1 MCVALPGKVIE
12 IKDRDAV
19 VDFNGN
25 QVTAR
30 AGLVDVRVGDYV
42 LVHAGCVI
50 QKVTQQD
57 MEDAVKAFPSL
68 TVLKGMEMDV
78 DETLP
83 EEYYKREL
91 KEYFDLDYMCTG
103 VHFVQ
108 KPDGSYIH
116 IGVNL
121 HYDMDKQYQYS

>member
-12 IKDRDAV
+12 IKERDVV

-30 AGLVDVRVGDYV
+30 AGLVDVKVGDYV

-57 MEDAVKAFPSL
+57 MEDLENLNEMMKA
-68 TVLKGMEMDV
+68 
-78 DETLP
+78 
-83 EEYYKREL
+83 
-91 KEYFDLDYMCTG
+91 
-103 VHFVQ
+103 
-108 KPDGSYIH
+108 
-116 IGVNL
+116 
-121 HYDMDKQYQYS
+121 

>member
-12 IKDRDAV
+12 IKGRDAV

-30 AGLVDVRVGDYV
+30 AGLVDVKAGDFV

-57 MEDAVKAFPSL
+57 MED
-68 TVLKGMEMDV
+68 LKNLSNLMEDA
-78 DETLP
+78 
-83 EEYYKREL
+83 
-91 KEYFDLDYMCTG
+91 G
-103 VHFVQ
+103 GGQ
-108 KPDGSYIH
+108 
-116 IGVNL
+116 
-121 HYDMDKQYQYS
+121 

>member
-30 AGLVDVRVGDYV
+30 AGLVDVKVGDYV

-57 MEDAVKAFPSL
+57 ME
-68 TVLKGMEMDV
+68 
-78 DETLP
+78 
-83 EEYYKREL
+83 EL
-91 KEYFDLDYMCTG
+91 K
-103 VHFVQ
+103 
-108 KPDGSYIH
+108 
-116 IGVNL
+116 NL
-121 HYDMDKQYQYS
+121 KEQMGE

>member
-12 IKDRDAV
+12 IKERDAV

-30 AGLVDVRVGDYV
+30 AGLVDVKVGDYV

-57 MEDAVKAFPSL
+57 MED
-68 TVLKGMEMDV
+68 LKN
-78 DETLP
+78 
-83 EEYYKREL
+83 L
-91 KEYFDLDYMCTG
+91 KELMC
-103 VHFVQ
+103 
-108 KPDGSYIH
+108 
-116 IGVNL
+116 
-121 HYDMDKQYQYS
+121 

>member
-12 IKDRDAV
+12 IKERDAV

-30 AGLVDVRVGDYV
+30 AGLVDVKVGDYV

-57 MEDAVKAFPSL
+57 MEDLENLNEMMKA
-68 TVLKGMEMDV
+68 
-78 DETLP
+78 
-83 EEYYKREL
+83 
-91 KEYFDLDYMCTG
+91 
-103 VHFVQ
+103 
-108 KPDGSYIH
+108 
-116 IGVNL
+116 
-121 HYDMDKQYQYS
+121 

>member
-12 IKDRDAV
+12 IKERDAV

-30 AGLVDVRVGDYV
+30 AGLVDVKVGDYV

-57 MEDAVKAFPSL
+57 MEDL
-68 TVLKGMEMDV
+68 E
-78 DETLP
+78 
-83 EEYYKREL
+83 
-91 KEYFDLDYMCTG
+91 
-103 VHFVQ
+103 
-108 KPDGSYIH
+108 
-116 IGVNL
+116 NL
-121 HYDMDKQYQYS
+121 NNMMSE

>member
-1 MCVALPGKVIE
+1 MCVALPGKIIE

-30 AGLVDVRVGDYV
+30 AGLVDVKVGDYV

-57 MEDAVKAFPSL
+57 MDDLENL
-68 TVLKGMEMDV
+68 N
-78 DETLP
+78 
-83 EEYYKREL
+83 EL
-91 KEYFDLDYMCTG
+91 MGE
-103 VHFVQ
+103 
-108 KPDGSYIH
+108 
-116 IGVNL
+116 
-121 HYDMDKQYQYS
+121 

>member
-12 IKDRDAV
+12 MKDRDAV

-30 AGLVDVRVGDYV
+30 AGLVDVKVGDYV

-57 MEDAVKAFPSL
+57 ME
-68 TVLKGMEMDV
+68 EMK
-78 DETLP
+78 T
-83 EEYYKREL
+83 L
-91 KEYFDLDYMCTG
+91 KEMMG
-103 VHFVQ
+103 E
-108 KPDGSYIH
+108 
-116 IGVNL
+116 
-121 HYDMDKQYQYS
+121 

>member
-12 IKDRDAV
+12 LKDRDSV

-30 AGLVDVRVGDYV
+30 AGLVDVNVGDYV

-57 MEDAVKAFPSL
+57 ME
-68 TVLKGMEMDV
+68 EM
-78 DETLP
+78 
-83 EEYYKREL
+83 KNL
-91 KEYFDLDYMCTG
+91 KELMG
-103 VHFVQ
+103 E
-108 KPDGSYIH
+108 
-116 IGVNL
+116 
-121 HYDMDKQYQYS
+121 

>member
-30 AGLVDVRVGDYV
+30 AGLVDVKVGDYV
-42 LVHAGCVI
+42 LVHAGWVI

-57 MEDAVKAFPSL
+57 MNDLNSL
-68 TVLKGMEMDV
+68 N
-78 DETLP
+78 
-83 EEYYKREL
+83 EL
-91 KEYFDLDYMCTG
+91 MGK
-103 VHFVQ
+103 
-108 KPDGSYIH
+108 
-116 IGVNL
+116 
-121 HYDMDKQYQYS
+121 

>member
-12 IKDRDAV
+12 IKERDAV

-30 AGLVDVRVGDYV
+30 AGLVDVKVGDYV

-57 MEDAVKAFPSL
+57 MED
-68 TVLKGMEMDV
+68 LKN
-78 DETLP
+78 
-83 EEYYKREL
+83 L
-91 KEYFDLDYMCTG
+91 KELMSEQEVSFYDITRDA
-103 VHFVQ
+103 
-108 KPDGSYIH
+108 GSFSK
-116 IGVNL
+116 L
-121 HYDMDKQYQYS
+121 